1 MRREEYNPRLSQAE
15 RNASTIVNRSMDTLE
30 YGAGAIAGIAG
41 ESVPTGGS
49 RLSRS
54 ADRRPDLSYM
64 IAPEE
69 SVELNQW
76 MKQLASVIQE
86 YAQKNNVRVRA
97 LAEPRLEN

>member
-1 MRREEYNPRLSQAE
+1 
-15 RNASTIVNRSMDTLE
+15 
-30 YGAGAIAGIAG
+30 
-41 ESVPTGGS
+41 
-49 RLSRS
+49 
-54 ADRRPDLSYM
+54 M